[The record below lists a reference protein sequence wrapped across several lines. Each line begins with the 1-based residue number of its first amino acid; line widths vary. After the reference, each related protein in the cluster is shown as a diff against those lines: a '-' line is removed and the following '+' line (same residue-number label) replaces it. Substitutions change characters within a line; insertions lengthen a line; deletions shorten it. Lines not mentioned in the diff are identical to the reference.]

1 MGLLSSTCCILFTFC
16 FFSKQLVCWK
26 RGTYNQC
33 YGHKQKLSWRFI
45 GDNPDSKNK
54 VVFLEW
60 KKRVFIHAMRYFW
73 WERVPLCVF
82 RMQRMMERNLCCGTQ
97 TKQGGGGGESLS
109 VCAWHFFSSKNGGG
123 GGRIR
128 FILNIAVVNMAFG
141 IQIRRGGDEIL
152 SLRYLC

>member
-1 MGLLSSTCCILFTFC
+1 MPSRKHDARSRIINEMKHTLEKVQFFVELSCKWWALLSSTCCILFTFC
-16 FFSKQLVCWK
+16 FFSKQLVCWE

-73 WERVPLCVF
+73 WEPVPLCVF
-82 RMQRMMERNLCCGTQ
+82 WMQRMMERNLCCGTQ
-97 TKQGGGGGESLS
+97 TKQGKRS
-109 VCAWHFFSSKNGGG
+109 H
-123 GGRIR
+123 I
-128 FILNIAVVNMAFG
+128 
-141 IQIRRGGDEIL
+141 
-152 SLRYLC
+152 